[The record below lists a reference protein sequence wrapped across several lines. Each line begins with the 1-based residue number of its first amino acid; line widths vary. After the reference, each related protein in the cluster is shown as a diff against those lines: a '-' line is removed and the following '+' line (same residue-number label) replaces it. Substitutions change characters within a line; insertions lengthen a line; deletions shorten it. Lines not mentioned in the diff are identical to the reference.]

1 MKVIGVTGGV
11 GAGKSTV
18 LEVLEE
24 KGACVIQ
31 ADLIGH
37 LVMEPGGSCYEAVVS
52 LFGKSVIKEDKT
64 IDRKQVSDVV
74 FQVAEKRE
82 ALNRIIHPAVK
93 RSIMEKLAEERK
105 KGRKLCVVE
114 AALLLDDNYQ
124 AFCDEVWYVR
134 TEESVR
140 IRRLMESRGYSEEK
154 SRSIIANQRKDEE
167 FLQAAD
173 FVIDNSGTPLETR
186 RQIEERLR
194 NDEIM

>member
-93 RSIMEKLAEERK
+93 RYIMEKLAEERK
-105 KGRKLCVVE
+105 EGRKLCVVE